1 MGFFGMGFGFLGVI
15 YIIIFLL
22 VIGFFIFIFAR
33 IIGQKQQNDRSP
45 RLTVSATVVSKR
57 GDVTVHHHDHDGMHH
72 HTSSTTYYAT
82 FLGENVPRH
91 GDRME
96 LPVPATEYGLLIEGD
111 EGDLTFQGTRFLS
124 FDRRRS
130 G

>member
-22 VIGFFIFIFAR
+22 VIGFFIVIFAR
-33 IIGQKQQNDRSP
+33 IIGQKRQNDRSP

-72 HTSSTTYYAT
+72 HTTSSTTYYAT
-82 FLGENVPRH
+82 FQVQS

-124 FDRRRS
+124 FDRRQS

>member
-22 VIGFFIFIFAR
+22 VIGFFIVIFAR
-33 IIGQKQQNDRSP
+33 IIGQKRQNDRSP

-72 HTSSTTYYAT
+72 HTTSTAYYAT
-82 FLGENVPRH
+82 FQVQS

-124 FDRRRS
+124 FDRRQS

>member
-22 VIGFFIFIFAR
+22 VIGFFIAIFAR
-33 IIGQKQQNDRSP
+33 IIGQKRQNDRSP

-72 HTSSTTYYAT
+72 HTTSTTYYAT
-82 FLGENVPRH
+82 FQVQS